1 MEENYVSEIKHL
13 LVIGGS
19 AGSLEVLLQILPGIG
34 KHLNIAIIIVLHRRS
49 TNDSALQALL
59 ATKTNWKIKEA
70 EEKEMIAPERIYIA
84 PPDYHLLIENDHTFS
99 LDDSEKVNYS
109 RPSIDVTFECAAA
122 VYGGK
127 VTGLLLSGANADGV
141 EGLKQIKKNGG
152 SVAVQDPDDAEIP
165 FMPQQALLHIQVDH
179 VLKNNVIANFIN
191 NLEQ

>member
-1 MEENYVSEIKHL
+1 VSEIKRL

-19 AGSLEVLLQILPGIG
+19 AGSLEVLLQILPGIRE
-34 KHLNIAIIIVLHRRS
+34 HLNIAIIIVLHRRS

-59 ATKTNWKIKEA
+59 ATKTTWNIKEA
-70 EEKEMIAPERIYIA
+70 EEKEMIKPERIYIA

-109 RPSIDVTFECAAA
+109 RPSIDVTFECAAT

-127 VTGLLLSGANADGV
+127 VTGLLLSGANGDGV

-152 SVAVQDPDDAEIP
+152 SVAVQNPDDAEIP
-165 FMPQQALLHIQVDH
+165 FMPQQALLHIRVDQ
-179 VLKNNVIANFIN
+179 VLKNNVIADFIN